1 MAGCAR
7 VMLLLTVLVPAFAIP
22 VQDEPFRGPGTPE
35 QPYPSGY
42 FEGCLT
48 VAKEMPFCDASLP
61 IPARVKDLIS
71 RLTLDEKMGLLGPD
85 VKRKPLIDACSF
97 MDSGVPRLG
106 IPRYTHLVEDN
117 SGAGGTCIAKHK
129 CPTNFPG
136 PTGLAASFNR
146 TLWRTKGAHPYTLNP
161 TTFRNPILP

>member
-1 MAGCAR
+1 MAR
-7 VMLLLTVLVPAFAIP
+7 VMLLLTALGASAAITL
-22 VQDEPFRGPGTPE
+22 QHKLDEGSSKTDH
-35 QPYPSGY
+35 PYPSGY

-48 VAKEMPFCDASLP
+48 VSKSLPFCDASLP
-61 IPARVKDLIS
+61 TPARVKDLVS
-71 RLTLDEKMGLLGPD
+71 RLTLEEKMGLLGPD
-85 VKRKPLIDACSF
+85 VKRKPLVDACSF

-117 SGAGGTCIAKHK
+117 SGAGGDCIAENK

-146 TLWRTKGAHPYTLNP
+146 TLWHTKGAKHPNALNP
-161 TTFRNPILP
+161 INLSPQLL